1 MSARKT
7 NTKASKLV
15 DTFDNEDS
23 ISPSPSSNVEQ
34 NPFSFKQFI
43 NNPAKELTPEPPP
56 PLPIRSKPT
65 PVQLTD
71 ALADTLADNAIKKTN
86 EKNPFSFKHFISSPA
101 PEPVPQS
108 TSLAC
113 NVSFSPPTPSD
124 TFLPPPPDF
133 TPAQTSS
140 TLVPNN
146 CQQLPDF
153 INESLLIKKT
163 DDLLPIHQQ
172 ISSYFDLE
180 TNLNDDSKIHL
191 LYDNIF
197 DNQVYY
203 FLRFSSRY

>member
-7 NTKASKLV
+7 NKASKLV

-23 ISPSPSSNVEQ
+23 TSPSSSNVEQ

-56 PLPIRSKPT
+56 PLPTRSKPT
-65 PVQLTD
+65 SVKLTD

-101 PEPVPQS
+101 PVPVPQS
-108 TSLAC
+108 TSLTNYLAC
-113 NVSFSPPTPSD
+113 DVSFSPPTPSA
-124 TFLPPPPDF
+124 TFLPSPPDF

-140 TLVPNN
+140 TLVPEN
-146 CQQLPDF
+146 CQKLPDF

-163 DDLLPIHQQ
+163 DDVLPIHQH

-191 LYDNIF
+191 LYNNTDLCKSGSLLSKN
-197 DNQVYY
+197 
-203 FLRFSSRY
+203 